1 MVDYKDI
8 GARIR
13 AVRERRRMT
22 QEQLAK
28 SVGVGTAHISHIETG
43 NAVPSLKA
51 LIDIINTLEC
61 SADELLSS
69 EIVRARPIYTRW
81 IEELLCD
88 CTSVE
93 LKIINETVKTLK
105 SSMRRYGDGRF
116 Q

>member
-61 SADELLSS
+61 SADE
-69 EIVRARPIYTRW
+69 IVQARPIYTRW